1 MVKNTAGGNKAKGF
15 ARKNFAKGGASALR
29 VSENESEVY
38 VQVTKILGGPMCR
51 VVDIHGKEMLC
62 HIRGKF
68 RGRNKR
74 SNFIAPSTWLLVGL
88 REWEKPD
95 LQKNKLSNCDV
106 IEIYSDAD
114 KDTLK
119 NSVLDVNWN
128 LFIANDTK
136 LIGAALTED
145 SLQDNFDFMDEK
157 TQEYKELIE
166 TQLGTSSAANDTAVE
181 FAPEDYELINVD
193 DI

>member
-15 ARKNFAKGGASALR
+15 ARKNLVKGGATALR
-29 VSENESEVY
+29 VSDNESEVY

-51 VVDIHGKEMLC
+51 VVDIHGKEMMC

-74 SNFIAPSTWLLVGL
+74 SNFIAPCTWLLVGL
-88 REWEKPD
+88 REWEKPE

-119 NSVLDVNWN
+119 NSVLDMNWN
-128 LFIANDTK
+128 LFITNDTK
-136 LIGAALTED
+136 LIGTMLTED
-145 SLQDNFDFMDEK
+145 VMHDNFDFMDEK

-166 TQLGTSSAANDTAVE
+166 TQLGSSGTANESQVE
-181 FAPEDYELINVD
+181 FAPEDYEFINVD

>member
-15 ARKNFAKGGASALR
+15 ARKNFVKGSSAIR
-29 VSENESEVY
+29 VSDNDSEVY
-38 VQVTKILGGPMCR
+38 VQVTKILGGPMCH
-51 VVDIHGKEMLC
+51 VVDLDGKTMLC

-74 SNFIAPSTWLLVGL
+74 SNFIGPSTWLLVGL
-88 REWEKPD
+88 REWEKAD
-95 LQKNKLSNCDV
+95 LQKNKLLNCDV
-106 IEIYSDAD
+106 IEVYSDSD

-119 NSVLDVNWN
+119 NTILDVNWN

-136 LIGAALTED
+136 MIGNISSSGGDVYED
-145 SLQDNFDFMDEK
+145 GFEFTDEK
-157 TQEYKELIE
+157 TQEYKALIE
-166 TQLGTSSAANDTAVE
+166 SQLNQQEDESTDLL
-181 FAPEDYELINVD
+181 PEDYELINVD